1 MQLAVEPTDQIQ
13 LADMPEIALRVRGLD
28 AAGDDDTNER
38 KTGVGDEIAH
48 ASADASR
55 GNFDLRGCA
64 GMYFNQRGAA
74 DCQIPGHQY
83 EIAPESV
90 TIPVSCGRH
99 VP

>member
-55 GNFDLRGCA
+55 INDQLGG
-64 GMYFNQRGAA
+64 GARPSPHNGGVA
-74 DCQIPGHQY
+74 IMVF
-83 EIAPESV
+83 SRS
-90 TIPVSCGRH
+90 TIST
-99 VP
+99 